1 MKNIIKEIFI
11 MLLLL
16 VAIGL
21 ILAVIFYDY
30 NPMNKEI
37 PKAITYQM
45 PSELSDIKEE
55 LEIPLTTNEEQI
67 IRTYELTE
75 TDLDRYKKTNYDA
88 GKVNPFEDYKVTP
101 TGDDNPTSSENVTGG
116 RSSSGGSSGTSSGTS
131 TGETFFQNKF
141 SK

>member
-37 PKAITYQM
+37 PKTITYEM

-55 LEIPLTTNEEQI
+55 LEIPLTAGEEQI

-75 TDLDRYKKTNYDA
+75 IDLDRYKRTNYDA
-88 GKVNPFEDYKVTP
+88 GKVNPFEVYNVTP
-101 TGDDNPTSSENVTGG
+101 TGDDNPSSSESTSNGSG
-116 RSSSGGSSGTSSGTS
+116 SSKSSSSSAKSE
-131 TGETFFQNKF
+131 ETFFQNKF